1 MSEPDRSSLLDLVRQ
16 RAGDRC
22 EYCRMHQSLQGA
34 TFHLEH
40 VRPRS
45 RGGETTAENLA
56 WACPQCN
63 LHKSDRV
70 QAPDPEGG
78 RFVPL
83 FNPRRDCWTNHFRW
97 AGETLV
103 PLTAIGRAAVAALD
117 LNHPRRLLIRQA
129 ETLFGLFPPD
139 D

>member
-1 MSEPDRSSLLDLVRQ
+1 MTGGAGDLRARVID

-45 RGGETTAENLA
+45 RGGETADDNLA
-56 WACPQCN
+56 LACPGCN

-70 QAPDPEGG
+70 QAVDPTTG
-78 RFVPL
+78 RFVVL
-83 FNPRRDCWTNHFRW
+83 FDPRRHRW
-97 AGETLV
+97 ADHFAWDGERV
-103 PLTAIGRAAVAALD
+103 VGLTPAGRATADALGFND
-117 LNHPRRLLIRQA
+117 DRRLRVRRA
-129 ETLFGLFPPD
+129 ESLFGLFPPIES
-139 D
+139 